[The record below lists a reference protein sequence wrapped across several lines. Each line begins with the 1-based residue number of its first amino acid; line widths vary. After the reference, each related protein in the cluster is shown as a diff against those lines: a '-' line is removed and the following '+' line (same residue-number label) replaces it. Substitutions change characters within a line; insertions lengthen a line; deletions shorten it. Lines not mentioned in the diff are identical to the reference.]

1 MASKRTAPITVQL
14 TTKKPRKKK
23 KKSANG
29 KPLKETDNREAAAN
43 EQKSARELAVDEAK
57 KKGASKDELERLKGN
72 TRSRTRKPKSKASPK
87 GGAKIQTPKLFGKSR
102 KRKTRKTTTKPKK
115 SVAKSKPRK
124 YSNNPSAVR
133 SREYRAKKR
142 LEQEARNL
150 LRGTVTQAPR
160 RTRKP

>member
-1 MASKRTAPITVQL
+1 MASKRTAPITVKL
-14 TTKKPRKKK
+14 STTPGKKRK

-29 KPLKETDNREAAAN
+29 KPIKETDRKQAAAN
-43 EQKSARELAVDEAK
+43 EKKSARELAADEAK
-57 KKGASKDELERLKGN
+57 KRGASTDELNRIKGKN
-72 TRSRTRKPKSKASPK
+72 PGRTRKPKSKASPK
-87 GGAKIQTPKLFGKSR
+87 GGAKIQTPKLFGKTR

-150 LRGTVTQAPR
+150 FRGTMSQAPR
-160 RTRKP
+160 RTPKS